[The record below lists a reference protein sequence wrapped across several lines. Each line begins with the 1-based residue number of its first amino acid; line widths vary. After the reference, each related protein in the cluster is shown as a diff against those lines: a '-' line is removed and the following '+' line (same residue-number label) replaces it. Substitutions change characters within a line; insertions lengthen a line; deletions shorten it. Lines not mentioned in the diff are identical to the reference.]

1 MLIKIQS
8 PSVFCFEINLIL
20 KNGGIRSVGYSI
32 PIFPRKDDNH
42 VVYIERELYK
52 LTLEELIDHKIITYS
67 DVPNLLNDA
76 RNYYKNGEYMKSKK
90 LYEIITVVYPLC
102 IEAWKGLGDS
112 SYKLKNFEDA
122 EQSYKKA
129 LELNPLNSQIWE
141 KLGSLYYET
150 KEYEKAIYAFEKA
163 VELKPNEEILT
174 KLASAR
180 EKLKKHGDEAIANH
194 NKIKKKLIL
203 TTTIFKS
210 IKNS

>member
-1 MLIKIQS
+1 MEKSYESKI
-8 PSVFCFEINLIL
+8 E
-20 KNGGIRSVGYSI
+20 
-32 PIFPRKDDNH
+32 
-42 VVYIERELYK
+42 
-52 LTLEELIDHKIITYS
+52 
-67 DVPNLLNDA
+67 
-76 RNYYKNGEYMKSKK
+76 KK

-180 EKLKKHGDEAIANH
+180 EKLKKHDNEAIANY
-194 NKIKKKLIL
+194 NKTNPDNYDIQKYKKLI
-203 TTTIFKS
+203 IYKKMPKSDKYFK
-210 IKNS
+210 KLLK